1 MTGFGSPDLGKTEH
15 RLLWADF
22 TVDSLFGYRLP
33 PLANIQQTGIP
44 LHDPAFAQRLNVKLK
59 KAPRKQNIPNQIM
72 WLEQRAREG
81 LFDQDDAKIF
91 EEIITIDDE
100 LRKKC
105 KQSLRQKF
113 AGKVPFSAEIGK
125 DRKEIRLWKLIITRI
140 LGRRMDTRKIRRLM
154 RQTEQPRA
162 LQMNLHEAE
171 QAQKA
176 CKTKLKKDKAN
187 AEELRKEFEKLVN

>member
-1 MTGFGSPDLGKTEH
+1 
-15 RLLWADF
+15 
-22 TVDSLFGYRLP
+22 
-33 PLANIQQTGIP
+33 
-44 LHDPAFAQRLNVKLK
+44 
-59 KAPRKQNIPNQIM
+59 M
-72 WLEQRAREG
+72 WLEQRTREG
-81 LFDQDDAKIF
+81 LFDQDNAKIF

-125 DRKEIRLWKLIITRI
+125 DRKEIRLWKLVITRI
-140 LGRRMDTRKIRRLM
+140 LGRRMDTRKIRPLM

-162 LQMNLHEAE
+162 LQMNLHKAE

-176 CKTKLKKDKAN
+176 CKKKYKKDKAN
-187 AEELRKEFEKLVN
+187 AEEPRKEFEKLVNQKRAIKYKTSVETQEKITKNAFQSKRTHSRIKKVMDKKPRAAITYVEYTDEHGFQTE